1 MVVSSPQNLFT
12 AWGEVPVGK
21 SWMSRTRSENTDH
34 PYGRS
39 VARLIDEFNRLPGIG
54 RKSAERL
61 TNYIL
66 SCPAGDAVALA
77 DAIRDVRNTVRKCS
91 VCFNLTESD
100 ICDLCRDPRRDARL
114 VCVVEQPKDV
124 VALESSGAFTG
135 RYHVLG
141 GRIAPLEGIGPEDLT
156 IHQLVS
162 RVRRD
167 GVRELVMATN
177 PTLEGDGTAL
187 FITNLLA
194 DDDVKITRLARGIA
208 SGSVLEFAN
217 REMLAD
223 ALKGRQ
229 SF

>member
-1 MVVSSPQNLFT
+1 M
-12 AWGEVPVGK
+12 A
-21 SWMSRTRSENTDH
+21 RTETETDH
-34 PYGRS
+34 PYGES
-39 VARLIDEFNRLPGIG
+39 VGRLIDEFNRLPGIG

-66 SCPAGDAVALA
+66 SCNHSQAEGLSN
-77 DAIRDVRNTVRKCS
+77 AIMGVKNNVKRCKE
-91 VCFNLTESD
+91 CFNLTETDTCS
-100 ICDLCRDPRRDARL
+100 ICQDARRDATV

-124 VALESSGAFTG
+124 VALEASGAFQG

-141 GRIAPLEGIGPEDLT
+141 GRIAPLEGIGPENLT
-156 IHQLVS
+156 INQLVR

-167 GVRELVMATN
+167 GVKEIVMATN

-187 FITNLLA
+187 FITNLLES
-194 DDDVKITRLARGIA
+194 DDVTMTRLARGIA

-217 REMLAD
+217 SEMLAD

>member
-1 MVVSSPQNLFT
+1 MAGMKVEES
-12 AWGEVPVGK
+12 
-21 SWMSRTRSENTDH
+21 DH
-34 PYGRS
+34 PYGRA

-61 TNYIL
+61 SNYIL
-66 SCPAGDAVALA
+66 SCNSTEANALA
-77 DAIRDVRNTVRKCS
+77 DAIRDVKTSVRRCS
-91 VCFNLTESD
+91 VCFNLTENEV
-100 ICDLCRDPRRDARL
+100 CRLCQDSRRDADV
-114 VCVVEQPKDV
+114 VCVVEQPRDV
-124 VALESSGAFTG
+124 VALESSGAFSG

-141 GRIAPLEGIGPEDLT
+141 GRIAPLEGVGPEDLT
-156 IHQLVS
+156 IQQLVK

-167 GVRELVMATN
+167 GVREIVMATN

-187 FITNLLA
+187 FITNLLEN
-194 DDDVKITRLARGIA
+194 DDVKITRLARGIA

-223 ALKGRQ
+223 ALRGRQ

>member
-1 MVVSSPQNLFT
+1 MAGVKTNL
-12 AWGEVPVGK
+12 E
-21 SWMSRTRSENTDH
+21 DH
-34 PYGRS
+34 PYGPS

-61 TNYIL
+61 ANYVL
-66 SCPAGDAVALA
+66 SCSPAEANALA
-77 DAIRDVRNTVRKCS
+77 DAIRDVKSAVKRCS
-91 VCFNLTESD
+91 VCFNLTETDVCS
-100 ICDLCRDPRRDARL
+100 LCQDSRRDPTL
-114 VCVVEQPKDV
+114 VCIVEQPKDV

-141 GRIAPLEGIGPEDLT
+141 GRIAPLDGVGPEDLT
-156 IHQLVS
+156 IHQLVR
-162 RVRRD
+162 RVRKD
-167 GVRELVMATN
+167 GVKEIVMATN

-187 FITNLLA
+187 FITNLLEN
-194 DDDVKITRLARGIA
+194 DDVKITRLARGIA

>member
-1 MVVSSPQNLFT
+1 MAGMKSDVS
-12 AWGEVPVGK
+12 
-21 SWMSRTRSENTDH
+21 DH

-39 VARLIDEFNRLPGIG
+39 VGRLIDEFNRLPGIG

-61 TNYIL
+61 ANHIL
-66 SCPAGDAVALA
+66 SCSAGDANALG
-77 DAIRDVRNTVRKCS
+77 DAIRDVKASVKRCS
-91 VCFNLTESD
+91 ICFNLTETDVCSM
-100 ICDLCRDPRRDARL
+100 CQDPRRDPQI
-114 VCVVEQPKDV
+114 VCIVEQPKDV

-141 GRIAPLEGIGPEDLT
+141 GRIAPLEGIGPENLT
-156 IHQLVS
+156 IQQLVR

-167 GVRELVMATN
+167 GVKELVMATN

-187 FITNLLA
+187 FITNLLLN
-194 DDDVKITRLARGIA
+194 DDVKITRLARGIA

-223 ALKGRQ
+223 ALRGRQ
-229 SF
+229 AF

>member
-1 MVVSSPQNLFT
+1 MADRRPQ
-12 AWGEVPVGK
+12 E
-21 SWMSRTRSENTDH
+21 EH
-34 PYGRS
+34 PYGPS

-61 TNYIL
+61 ANYIL
-66 SCPAGDAVALA
+66 GCSSPDAMALA
-77 DAIRDVRNTVRKCS
+77 EAIRSVKESVGRCS
-91 VCFNLTESD
+91 ICFNLTESET
-100 ICDLCRDPRRDARL
+100 CAMCQDPRRDSTL

-141 GRIAPLEGIGPEDLT
+141 GRIAPLEGIGPENLT
-156 IHQLVS
+156 IHQLV
-162 RVRRD
+162 RRIRRD
-167 GVRELVMATN
+167 GVKELVMATN

-187 FITNLLA
+187 FITNLLE
-194 DDDVKITRLARGIA
+194 DDDVQITRLARGIA